1 MEKKLWGAVALLSSA
16 LVFLAF
22 WGQAV
27 FQSHEKRIQALE
39 EMPKTTMDKLDR
51 IIHLLESRSP
61 VSIHNNKMGGGVY
74 IGPPP
79 KNWDVAFEYLR
90 GRK

>member
-1 MEKKLWGAVALLSSA
+1 MEKRLWGAVSLLSSA
-16 LVFLAF
+16 LVFLAYL
-22 WGQAV
+22 GLLR
-27 FQSHEKRIQALE
+27 FQSQEARIKALE
-39 EMPKTTMDKLDR
+39 EKPIEVMDKLDR
-51 IIHLLESRSP
+51 IIHLLETRSP
-61 VSIHNNKMGGGVY
+61 VSIQNNKMGGGVY